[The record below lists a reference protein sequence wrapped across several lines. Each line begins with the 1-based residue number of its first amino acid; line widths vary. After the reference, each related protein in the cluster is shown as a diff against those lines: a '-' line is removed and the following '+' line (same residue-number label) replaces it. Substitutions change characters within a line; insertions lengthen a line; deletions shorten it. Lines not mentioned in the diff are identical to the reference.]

1 MKWQT
6 LKVYAEGF
14 RTKYPST
21 PGELSRTLLSMTAVF
36 CLVCQILLVLN
47 RNHTSDDV
55 LVQLRQATSRLDRVE
70 NDLGKVRETVVKLRL
85 EKQRTELIVQ
95 HGRARRQAV
104 RSLHNDIRY
113 LRRKVKYLEARVR
126 CADGDVSGACAS
138 KTRRKDNQG
147 DKRRRPTTGTP
158 TKNPN
163 SPPKR
168 RKSSRRKTVFVRWGK
183 PHCNVY
189 NRAQTTII
197 YTGRVAS
204 PHHTE
209 SGGGAN
215 YMCLPDKA
223 FYTNPANISRVDRA
237 FLYPVKYGPV
247 QKAYQKY
254 PDHILAIMSPEERK
268 KHSEPLDNKDV
279 PCAMCQIDGATSSIM
294 IPAHNIC
301 PPMWKKQYHGYL
313 LSQKHNAEK
322 TEYICV
328 DIEAEGVASSQDH
341 PGASYL
347 HLSEFK
353 CTSGSCFGSYRTN
366 EALTCVVCAT

>member
-1 MKWQT
+1 MSAKNQAVVNCQNSANNKPLLDHKFHNITPIPKVPIRGSCQRGNGMNPDGAQATCIRVKNPWMLRIAGVFT
-6 LKVYAEGF
+6 LIVIIVVFAALHSKLNTSLRKTEVEYQRLQGLVAALKTKV
-14 RTKYPST
+14 SQL
-21 PGELSRTLLSMTAVF
+21 ELS
-36 CLVCQILLVLN
+36 
-47 RNHTSDDV
+47 
-55 LVQLRQATSRLDRVE
+55 
-70 NDLGKVRETVVKLRL
+70 
-85 EKQRTELIVQ
+85 
-95 HGRARRQAV
+95 
-104 RSLHNDIRY
+104 
-113 LRRKVKYLEARVR
+113 VR